1 MVDII
6 LQLPWRMRECGFDGW
21 KFLFKEEFHEV
32 ANHVFWRL
40 FAARNAVSNIA
51 RQIFD
56 ILRRRT
62 SVRIDEMLRV
72 IYTWWWKSSDDR
84 PLRNGA
90 NKPLHIITVSKVNS
104 LDRFLT
110 FAILQWWND
119 AMMKQVTLIWS
130 HLQTWRH
137 WVVIVMLISGGQCYK
152 HSVDDLLSAL
162 IYTIQ
167 GVARRD

>member
-1 MVDII
+1 MVEII
-6 LQLPWRMRECGFDGW
+6 LQLPWRMRGVNAVSMVG

-32 ANHVFWRL
+32 ANHVFKDCL
-40 FAARNAVSNIA
+40 QGGMLSPTSHDKFS
-51 RQIFD
+51 IFYVGAPASGLTKCWEWFTLGGESPRMTD
-56 ILRRRT
+56 H
-62 SVRIDEMLRV
+62 
-72 IYTWWWKSSDDR
+72 W
-84 PLRNGA
+84 GA

-130 HLQTWRH
+130 HLQTRRH